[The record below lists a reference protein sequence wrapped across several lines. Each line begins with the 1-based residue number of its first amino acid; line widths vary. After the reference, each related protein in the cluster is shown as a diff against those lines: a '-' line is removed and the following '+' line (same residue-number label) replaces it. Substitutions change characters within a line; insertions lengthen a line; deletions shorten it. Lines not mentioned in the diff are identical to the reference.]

1 MIGERFDFFG
11 VDSVVI
17 GVEYNTERG
26 NMVYAIL
33 K

>member
-1 MIGERFDFFG
+1 MIGDGFDFVG
-11 VDSVVI
+11 IYAIVI